1 MGIFTVILAI
11 TVIMLMARKRINIGL
26 AMLVG
31 SLVLIAATP
40 MSVNQVVEAGKIA
53 LLNKVTWELA
63 GAVALIGILGHILKA
78 SGALDIMV
86 DRLLRLMG
94 DPRWIMIVL
103 PGLIGALSV
112 PGGAMMSAPMVDQLG
127 DRVKIGPEYKTGIN
141 IIFRHIWY
149 VALPIIPSMILA
161 ASLAGL
167 TAKELAV
174 LNIPALIFGLIAAW
188 FCLLHRLTGKSR
200 GKWNGTDFGVFL
212 ISIIPLL
219 LVIGIYLV
227 AGISFIIALITGIVF
242 ALFNLP
248 APGNEG
254 FLSRTLA
261 TGITRAKTMIL
272 PGFKPQLLLVVA
284 GIMVFKELLAVSGI
298 INGFASDLVSLGIPL
313 WLLLLTLPL
322 LVGLA
327 TGSHEA
333 AVGIAMPVFV
343 PMLSGDLFLA
353 GVGLTYITAT
363 LGYLMSPL
371 HLCIILTREYY
382 NAQFARIYKYTGP
395 IALTML
401 AAGLLTSLIR
411 GL

>member
-212 ISIIPLL
+212 VSIIPLL

-227 AGISFIIALITGIVF
+227 AGINFIIALITGIVF

-401 AAGLLTSLIR
+401 AAGFLTSLLR